1 MFDVSAAQ
9 AAVAMTTSLSGRR
22 KIQRREASDVDDLVA
37 DFGFLSV
44 NATAR
49 DFHGF
54 TKEMS
59 FARLVLS
66 TSSVEEMPRFSSNAL
81 PPRELG
87 RELVQRCLREMFS
100 LYPVLTDT
108 AIFGS
113 LDAVY
118 QQRGYIT
125 ALHRWD
131 VRLSFAIALMSRSPS
146 KGGQMYRD
154 AVRHASSAL
163 EDAEAVILPGS
174 IASLQ
179 AILLL
184 VLYSMLDPSHFNS
197 WYLIGV
203 ASRVMADLGL
213 HQDPAEELR
222 VKEPHLILR
231 RRIFS
236 CVYTLDRAISLA
248 YVRAFSFS
256 DDSANV
262 AVIPNFAIHSSFAG
276 WYDSPAEDFAS
287 TSDTSASQ
295 LLGLRQI
302 QSNWYQKAFQSGRE
316 ALTEPWQNRSSA
328 LNAMQSWARA
338 LPKSTPNPLKH
349 LFLSEMFFSN
359 VLVLSPQQNASLL
372 CPYGKAIL
380 FDNAVRYS
388 EVTLS
393 MCDTSHSYNCCTNLD
408 ILRSRW
414 VGEALLDILAE
425 SPTAIYETLDPAP
438 PPLPAGS
445 VAPPVLRQRGFV
457 ETIDEAIKTIT
468 RIDQILDAL
477 EIRFGSPAHYN
488 TFKTISAGT
497 VERLYLKRQHHY
509 SSAMVQPNEL
519 AFDHPQNEHA
529 IGGSVPDWY
538 GLSVA
543 GSYELL

>member
-1 MFDVSAAQ
+1 
-9 AAVAMTTSLSGRR
+9 
-22 KIQRREASDVDDLVA
+22 
-37 DFGFLSV
+37 
-44 NATAR
+44 
-49 DFHGF
+49 
-54 TKEMS
+54 MS

-81 PPRELG
+81 PSRELG
-87 RELVQRCLREMFS
+87 RELVQQCLKETFS

-118 QQRGYIT
+118 QQRGYST
-125 ALHRWD
+125 VSHCWD
-131 VRLSFAIALMSRSPS
+131 VRLSFAIALLSRSRS
-146 KGGQMYRD
+146 KGDHLYRD

-163 EDAEAVILPGS
+163 EVAEAVILPGS

-179 AILLL
+179 AIILL

-213 HQDPAEELR
+213 HQEPAEELR
-222 VKEPHLILR
+222 VKESHLMLR

-262 AVIPNFAIHSSFAG
+262 AVISNPTARPLFV
-276 WYDSPAEDFAS
+276 DSYENSAEDITRAPYNL
-287 TSDTSASQ
+287 ASQ

-302 QSNWYQKAFQSGRE
+302 QSNWYQRAFQSSRE
-316 ALTEPWQNRSSA
+316 ALTQPWQNRSSA
-328 LNAMQSWARA
+328 LNAMQSWERA
-338 LPKSTPNPLKH
+338 LSKSTTNPIKH
-349 LFLSEMFFSN
+349 LYLSEMFFGN
-359 VLVLSPQQNASLL
+359 VLVLSPPQSAGLL
-372 CPYGKAIL
+372 CSYGKAVL
-380 FDNAVRYS
+380 FENAVKYS
-388 EVTLS
+388 KETLS
-393 MCDTSHSYNCCTNLD
+393 MCDPSHTYNCCTNLD
-408 ILRSRW
+408 ILRAKW
-414 VGEALLDILAE
+414 VGQALLEILAE
-425 SPTAIYETLDPAP
+425 SPTAIYNTLDPPPP
-438 PPLPAGS
+438 PPLAAGS
-445 VAPPVLRQRGFV
+445 VAPPALRRRGFA

-477 EIRFGSPAHYN
+477 EIRFGYSAHYN
-488 TFKTISAGT
+488 TFKSKSAGT

-509 SSAMVQPNEL
+509 SPVILLPNEL
-519 AFDHPQNEHA
+519 AFNVPQDEQTV
-529 IGGSVPDWY
+529 GRSVPDWY
-538 GLSVA
+538 HPSVIR
-543 GSYELL
+543 GYEPH

>member
-1 MFDVSAAQ
+1 MFDVGAA
-9 AAVAMTTSLSGRR
+9 ASVARTTSLSGRR
-22 KIQRREASDVDDLVA
+22 KIRRKEASDVDELVA

-81 PPRELG
+81 PSRELG
-87 RELVQRCLREMFS
+87 RELVQQCLKEMFS

-118 QQRGYIT
+118 QQRGYST
-125 ALHRWD
+125 KPHSWD
-131 VRLSFAIALMSRSPS
+131 VRLSFAIALMSRSRS
-146 KGGQMYRD
+146 KGDHLYRD

-163 EDAEAVILPGS
+163 EFAEDVILPGS

-203 ASRVMADLGL
+203 ASRVMTDLGL
-213 HQDPAEELR
+213 HQEPAEELR
-222 VKEPHLILR
+222 IKESHLMLR

-262 AVIPNFAIHSSFAG
+262 AVIPNPTARSSFVDS
-276 WYDSPAEDFAS
+276 YDNLAEDYTS
-287 TSDTSASQ
+287 TPDKSASQ
-295 LLGLRQI
+295 LLELRQI
-302 QSNWYQKAFQSGRE
+302 QSNWYQKAFQSSRE
-316 ALTEPWQNRSSA
+316 ALIEPWQNRSSA
-328 LNAMQSWARA
+328 LSAMQSWARA
-338 LPKSTPNPLKH
+338 LPTSTPNPLKR

-359 VLVLSPQQNASLL
+359 VLALSPPQRAGIL
-372 CPYGKAIL
+372 CPYGKALL

-393 MCDTSHSYNCCTNLD
+393 MCDPAHSYSCCTNLD
-408 ILRSRW
+408 IFRAGW
-414 VGEALLDILAE
+414 VGRAILEILAE
-425 SPTAIYETLDPAP
+425 SPTAIYNTLDPPP
-438 PPLPAGS
+438 PPLPTGS
-445 VAPPVLRQRGFV
+445 IAPPALRRRGFV
-457 ETIDEAIKTIT
+457 ETIDAAIQTLT

-477 EIRFGSPAHYN
+477 EIRFGHPAHYN
-488 TFKTISAGT
+488 MFKTKSASA
-497 VERLYLKRQHHY
+497 VELLYLKRQHHY
-509 SSAMVQPNEL
+509 SPVILQPNEL
-519 AFDHPQNEHA
+519 TFNLPPNEQTV
-529 IGGSVPDWY
+529 GRSVPDWY
-538 GLSVA
+538 HLSDA
-543 GSYELL
+543 QSYESP